1 MMISPFF
8 FVKWSFGSWW
18 WQLTSRKQKCLMI
31 TKYKLLQPKRIN
43 DSKKCI
49 MHAKAWC
56 SHLALSHASSIIQGF
71 VVSEE
76 QWEHTYVRTKCSLY
90 WVDSIDVWNVGNNQ
104 PTNHPPNKSLFLL
117 NLLVQRVFC
126 VGEGP
131 ESRLFRDLRCVPK
144 AGRQREQVENQRR
157 ASTQVLF
164 LCWSEDPNTT
174 WLIPSTAEDPACWRQ
189 VSSGR

>member
-1 MMISPFF
+1 
-8 FVKWSFGSWW
+8 
-18 WQLTSRKQKCLMI
+18 
-31 TKYKLLQPKRIN
+31 
-43 DSKKCI
+43 
-49 MHAKAWC
+49 MHHACKAWC

-76 QWEHTYVRTKCSLY
+76 QWKHTYVRTKCSLY
-90 WVDSIDVWNVGNNQ
+90 WVDSIDVWNVGNKQ
-104 PTNHPPNKSLFLL
+104 ASNHPPNKSLFLL
-117 NLLVQRVFC
+117 NLLVPRVFC

-131 ESRLFRDLRCVPK
+131 EYRLFRDMRCVPK

-157 ASTQVLF
+157 TSTQVLF
-164 LCWSEDPNTT
+164 LCKAELGFFHFFEIVTGWLVPFSWSEDPNTT